1 MSCELAATSARP
13 SPRNPSAKSWSGRE
27 GHAAALAPSWS
38 SAMTPSLLGI
48 FTDSDL
54 ARLFENRREVLLD
67 APISQVM
74 TADPIRVQVGEPVT
88 EAVET
93 LRSRKLSE
101 LPVVD
106 RGGRLV
112 GLIDITDLIGLP
124 ADDIED

>member
-1 MSCELAATSARP
+1 MRAG
-13 SPRNPSAKSWSGRE
+13 RNLRTAQPQESVRDVLVRQGGVRRRSGAILIV
-27 GHAAALAPSWS
+27 GDDSQ
-38 SAMTPSLLGI
+38 LLGI

-54 ARLFENRREVLLD
+54 ARLFENRREALLD

-74 TADPIRVQVGEPVT
+74 TPTPISIQVGEGVSQAI
-88 EAVET
+88 EN
-93 LRSRKLSE
+93 LRARKLSE

-124 ADDIED
+124 PEDFED